1 MVSDCLI
8 QGRHLSAPDLE
19 QIRTL
24 QAENPSWFRTRL
36 SRKLCEL
43 WEWRN
48 EAGQLKD
55 MACRTLLLKLEARGF
70 IVLPPR
76 QAASSNAWRNHCP
89 VEMAHDATV
98 LQAPLATLRPLR
110 VQAVPSGSAQAKLFQ
125 FLLHRYHYLGHRNC
139 VGENLKYL
147 ACDRGGRPLACVLF
161 GSAAW
166 KCQARDAFIGWNAA
180 QRQRHLRLLTNNTRL
195 LVLPWVRVPDFASHL
210 LSRIAGRLSQ
220 DWQAKYGHPI
230 HLLESFVQ
238 ADRFL
243 GRCYRAAGWIAL
255 GSTTGRGRNA
265 PGPAPQGPVKEIYIR
280 ALKPDWARRLCA

>member
-1 MVSDCLI
+1 MVSDWVI
-8 QGRHLSAPDLE
+8 QGRHLGAPDLE
-19 QIRTL
+19 QIRIL
-24 QAENPSWFRTRL
+24 QAANPSWFRTRL
-36 SRKLCEL
+36 SRELCQL

-48 EAGQLKD
+48 EAGQFKD

-70 IVLPPR
+70 IGLPPR
-76 QAASSNAWRNHCP
+76 QAAANNGWRNRSP
-89 VEMAHDATV
+89 AAMAHDTSV
-98 LQAPLATLRPLR
+98 VQSPLAALGPLH
-110 VQAVPSGSAQAKLFQ
+110 VELVASGSAQAKLFQ

-166 KCQARDAFIGWNAA
+166 KCQARDAFIGWSAA

-195 LVLPWVRVPDFASHL
+195 LVLPWVHVPDLASHL
-210 LSRIAGRLSQ
+210 LSRIARRLSR
-220 DWQAKYGHPI
+220 DWQAKYGHRI

-243 GRCYRAAGWIAL
+243 GHCYQAAGWIAL
-255 GSTTGRGRNA
+255 GTTTGRGRNA
-265 PGPAPQGPVKEIYIR
+265 PGPAPQGPVKGIYVR
-280 ALKPDWARRLCA
+280 ALSPDWAQRLCA

>member
-1 MVSDCLI
+1 MGSDSLI

-19 QIRTL
+19 QIRNL

-36 SRKLCEL
+36 SRELCEL
-43 WEWRN
+43 WGWRN

-70 IVLPPR
+70 IRLPPR
-76 QAASSNAWRNHCP
+76 QTAANNARRNRSP
-89 VEMAHDATV
+89 AAMAHEATV
-98 LQAPLATLRPLR
+98 LQAPLAALGPLC
-110 VQAVPSGSAQAKLFQ
+110 VAPVPSGSAQAKLFQ

-147 ACDRGGRPLACVLF
+147 ACDHGGRPLACVLF

-166 KCQARDAFIGWNAA
+166 KCQARDAFIGWSAA

-195 LVLPWVRVPDFASHL
+195 LILPWVHVPNLAGHL
-210 LSRIAGRLSQ
+210 LSRIARRLSQ

-243 GRCYRAAGWIAL
+243 GRCYQAAGWIAL
-255 GSTTGRGRNA
+255 GTTTGRGRNA
-265 PGPAPQGPVKEIYIR
+265 PGRAPQGPVKEIYVR
-280 ALKPDWARRLCA
+280 ALNPDWTQRLCA